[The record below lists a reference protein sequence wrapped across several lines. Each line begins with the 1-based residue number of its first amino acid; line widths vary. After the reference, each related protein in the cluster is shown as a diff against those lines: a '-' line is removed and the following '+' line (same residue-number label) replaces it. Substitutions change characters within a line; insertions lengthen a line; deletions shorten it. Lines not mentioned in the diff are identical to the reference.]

1 MEIIG
6 FTFDVLGK
14 IMIAFTAIMVHH
26 RFTKEHKIDEKVFSE
41 MKREKII
48 GILGIVFII
57 LGYLLQLPDKF

>member
-14 IMIAFTAIMVHH
+14 IMIAFTAIMVHY
-26 RFTKEHKIDEKVFSE
+26 RFAKEHKIDEKVFSE

-57 LGYLLQLPDKF
+57 IGYLLQLPGKL